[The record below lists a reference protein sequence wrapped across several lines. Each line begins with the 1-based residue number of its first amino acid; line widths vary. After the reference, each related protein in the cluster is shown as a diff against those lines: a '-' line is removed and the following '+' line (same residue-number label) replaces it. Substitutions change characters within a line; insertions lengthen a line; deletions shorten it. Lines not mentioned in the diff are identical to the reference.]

1 MKYPHKSITP
11 TGMINPEKFGNIR
24 EFVAILKQMKY
35 LCLTA
40 FMVLTLAL
48 QAQDE
53 GFKKLT
59 DTKPVEEKLIQASK
73 SITTITSDFI
83 QEKHLEYL
91 SVVIESKGRFWFIKP
106 AILRWEYTEPFKY
119 LIVINQGKIT
129 IKDEDKKNEFDINSN
144 KAFQELN
151 DIIVN
156 SVNGTL
162 IESEKYD
169 FEMLEGK
176 ESWLVRMFPK
186 NEQVKKT
193 LKNIDLYFLK
203 SDLSV
208 HKIKMIENDQDYTI
222 ITLTNK
228 KFNEP
233 VSNTVFEVK

>member
-1 MKYPHKSITP
+1 
-11 TGMINPEKFGNIR
+11 
-24 EFVAILKQMKY
+24 MKY

-40 FMVLTLAL
+40 LMVLTLAL
-48 QAQDE
+48 QAQNQ
-53 GFKKLT
+53 GFKKIT
-59 DTKPVEEKLIQASK
+59 DTKPVEEKLIQAST
-73 SITTITSDFI
+73 SITTITSDFV

-91 SVVIESKGRFWFIKP
+91 SVVIESKGKFWFKKP

-119 LIVINQGKIT
+119 LIVINNGKIT
-129 IKDEDKKNEFDINSN
+129 IKDEDKKNVFDVNSN

-169 FEMLEGK
+169 YEMLE
-176 ESWLVRMFPK
+176 SQDAWLVKLSPK
-186 NEQVKKT
+186 NEQIKKT
-193 LKNIDLYFLK
+193 LKSIDLYFQK

-208 HKIKMIENDQDYTI
+208 YKIKMTENDQDYTL

-228 KFNEP
+228 KFNEIVP
-233 VSNTVFEVK
+233 NSVFEVK

>member
-1 MKYPHKSITP
+1 
-11 TGMINPEKFGNIR
+11 
-24 EFVAILKQMKY
+24 MKY

-40 FMVLTLAL
+40 LMVLTLAL
-48 QAQDE
+48 QAQNE
-53 GFKKLT
+53 GFKKIT
-59 DTKPVEEKLIQASK
+59 DTKQVEEKLIQAST
-73 SITTITSDFI
+73 SITTIASDFV

-91 SVVIESKGRFWFIKP
+91 SVVIESKGKFWFKKP

-119 LIVINQGKIT
+119 LIVINNGKIT
-129 IKDEDKKNEFDINSN
+129 IKDEDKKNEFDVNSN

-169 FEMLEGK
+169 YEMLE
-176 ESWLVRMFPK
+176 SQDAWLVKLSPK
-186 NEQVKKT
+186 NEQIKKT
-193 LKNIDLYFLK
+193 LKSIDLYFQK

-208 HKIKMIENDQDYTI
+208 YKIKMTENDQDYTL

-228 KFNEP
+228 KFNEIVP
-233 VSNTVFEVK
+233 NSVFEIK